1 MIFEMARISVV
12 IGILAIS
19 TYYDIYNNKNVPDI
33 IYRAGI
39 VLGAIFLIF
48 DNPWGWIPVIGSIGL
63 SVIVGMGLFIV
74 GAWGGADAKIMFAIT
89 VLHPIWSSPFPYEKM
104 ALHPFTAII
113 MMSNAA
119 MIAGLVYLPIVI
131 FKRNTKMK
139 IAFLPFLSLGYLF
152 TILKGD
158 ILLWIKKYIFLL
170 F

>member
-12 IGILAIS
+12 ISMLAIS
-19 TYYDIYNNKNVPDI
+19 TYYDIYNNKNVPDM

-63 SVIVGMGLFIV
+63 SVIVGMGLFII
-74 GAWGGADAKIMFAIT
+74 GAWGGADAKIMLAVAF
-89 VLHPIWSSPFPYEKM
+89 LHPIWTSPFPYEKM

-113 MMSNAA
+113 MISNAA

-131 FKRNTKMK
+131 FKRNSKMK

-152 TILKGD
+152 TVLKGD
-158 ILLWIKKYIFLL
+158 MLLWIKKYIFSL